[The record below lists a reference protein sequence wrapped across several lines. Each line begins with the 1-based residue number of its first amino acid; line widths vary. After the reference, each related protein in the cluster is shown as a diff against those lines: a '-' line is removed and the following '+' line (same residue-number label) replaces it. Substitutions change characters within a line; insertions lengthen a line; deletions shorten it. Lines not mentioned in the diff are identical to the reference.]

1 MHRKTSTHTDTSGE
15 HSYDEISR
23 HNQSGPSFKGNYES
37 ESHQLREKVSHDNF
51 MVIAIVADSS
61 VFICSRI
68 IIIFYEQTFVK
79 IMGKE
84 LTKLFS
90 SSSTSIKR
98 QKPTCCILSSKF
110 LQILPRTIP
119 LKKPR
124 REG

>member
-1 MHRKTSTHTDTSGE
+1 MNTDT
-15 HSYDEISR
+15 HAEISR

-37 ESHQLREKVSHDNF
+37 ESHPLREKVSHDNF

-79 IMGKE
+79 IIGKE

-90 SSSTSIKR
+90 SSSSIKR
-98 QKPTCCILSSKF
+98 QKPTCCTLCSKF
-110 LQILPRTIP
+110 PQILLRILLKNHDGKSEIIP
-119 LKKPR
+119 SN
-124 REG
+124 